1 MTYMINSSLNLK
13 AIPNASFDLDLYGD
27 TPLIV
32 QTDEEDLNV
41 KRMYLIYLYI
51 WKERKPSK

>member
-1 MTYMINSSLNLK
+1 MINSSLNLK

-32 QTDEEDLNV
+32 QTDEEDLNGKKNV
-41 KRMYLIYLYI
+41 YFIYLYI

>member
-32 QTDEEDLNV
+32 QTNEEDLNGKKNV
-41 KRMYLIYLYI
+41 YFIYLYI
-51 WKERKPSK
+51 W